1 MISTEE
7 LRLESQDLRI
17 FKCVAEAKS
26 LSKAAEVLG
35 YVQPHISQRIKNLE
49 EELDTKL
56 FTRTNRGVTLTNEG
70 EALFDYAQRILRLM
84 EEAKAE
90 VNPNKFRKSLIIG
103 ASHTVSAIKVPSLFS
118 SFLKE
123 YRDIEVKIKTDRKQ
137 VLQEMLSYGEID
149 GLFLSGTYKEDQF
162 ERVYHYAEKMI
173 LISPLYEDRVE
184 KDQPTLLINSDANC
198 IYRNRLLAF
207 SKEHHIHKAS
217 IMEFDS
223 LEAILQGVRDG
234 LGMSVVPASVV
245 KSRGDIKSIQYQELS
260 EDVHI
265 DFVVKKGKQRSQSLK
280 KFIHFLGSL

>member
-1 MISTEE
+1 M
-7 LRLESQDLRI
+7 ESPDLRI

-49 EELDTKL
+49 GELDTKL

-103 ASHTVSAIKVPSLFS
+103 ASQTVSAIKVPSLFS

-162 ERVYHYAEKMI
+162 ERVYRYAEKMI

-280 KFIHFLGSL
+280 NFIRFLESL

>member
-1 MISTEE
+1 MISAEE
-7 LRLESQDLRI
+7 LRVESQDLRI
-17 FKCVAEAKS
+17 FKCVAETKS
-26 LSKAAEVLG
+26 LSKAAGVLG
-35 YVQPHISQRIKNLE
+35 YVQPHISQRIKKLE

-56 FTRTNRGVTLTNEG
+56 LTRTNRGVTLTDEG
-70 EALFDYAQRILRLM
+70 GALFNYAQRILLLM

-90 VNPNKFRKSLIIG
+90 VNPNKFRRFLIIG
-103 ASHTVSAIKVPSLFS
+103 ASQTVSAIKIPSLFS

-123 YRDIEVKIKTDRKQ
+123 HGDIEVKIKTDRKQ
-137 VLQEMLSYGEID
+137 ALQEMLSYGEID
-149 GLFLSGTYKEDQF
+149 GLFLSGTYNEAQF
-162 ERVYHYAEKMI
+162 ERVYCYAEKMV
-173 LISPLYEDRVE
+173 LISPLYEAREE
-184 KDQPTLLINSDANC
+184 KDQPTLLINSDVNC
-198 IYRNRLLAF
+198 IYRNRLLEF

-245 KSRGDIKSIQYQELS
+245 KSRGDIKSIQYQELP

-280 KFIHFLGSL
+280 KFIRFLGSL

>member
-1 MISTEE
+1 MISAEE
-7 LRLESQDLRI
+7 LKLESQDLRM

-26 LSKAAEVLG
+26 LSKAAEILG

-56 FTRTNRGVTLTNEG
+56 LIRTNRGVTLTNEG
-70 EALFDYAQRILRLM
+70 EALFKYAQRILRLM

-90 VNPNKFRKSLIIG
+90 VNPNKFKRSLTIG
-103 ASHTVSAIKVPSLFS
+103 ASQTVSATKVPSLFS

-123 YRDIEVKIKTDRKQ
+123 HQGIEVKIKTDRKQ

-149 GLFLSGTYKEDQF
+149 GLFLSGTYNEAQF
-162 ERVYHYAEKMI
+162 ETVYHYAEKMV
-173 LISPLYEDRVE
+173 LISPRYEARE
-184 KDQPTLLINSDANC
+184 GKDQPTLLINSDGNC
-198 IYRNRLLAF
+198 IYRNRLLEF
-207 SKEHHIHKAS
+207 SKKHHIQKAN

-245 KSRGDIKSIQYQELS
+245 NSRGDIKNSECQELS
-260 EDVHI
+260 EDVYI

-280 KFIHFLGSL
+280 KFTHFLESL

>member
-1 MISTEE
+1 M
-7 LRLESQDLRI
+7 ESQDLRI

-26 LSKAAEVLG
+26 LSKAAGVLG

-56 FTRTNRGVTLTNEG
+56 LIRTNRGVTLTNEG
-70 EALFDYAQRILRLM
+70 EALFNYAQRILRLM

-90 VNPNKFRKSLIIG
+90 VNPNKFKRSLIIG
-103 ASHTVSAIKVPSLFS
+103 APQTVSATKVPSLFS

-123 YRDIEVKIKTDRKQ
+123 HQSIEVKIKTDRKQ

-149 GLFLSGTYKEDQF
+149 GLFLSGAYNEAQF
-162 ERVYHYAEKMI
+162 ETVYHYAEKMV
-173 LISPLYEDRVE
+173 LISPRYEARE
-184 KDQPTLLINSDANC
+184 GKDQPTLLINSDGNC
-198 IYRNRLLAF
+198 IYRNRLLEF
-207 SKEHHIHKAS
+207 SKKHHIHKAN

-245 KSRGDIKSIQYQELS
+245 NSRGDMKSIQYQELS

-280 KFIHFLGSL
+280 KFIHFLESL

>member
-1 MISTEE
+1 MISAEE
-7 LRLESQDLRI
+7 LKLESQDLRM
-17 FKCVAEAKS
+17 FKCVAESKS
-26 LSKAAEVLG
+26 LSRAAEVLG
-35 YVQPHISQRIKNLE
+35 YVQPHISQRMKNLE

-56 FTRTNRGVTLTNEG
+56 LTRTNRGVTLTDEG
-70 EALFDYAQRILRLM
+70 EALFNYAQRILRLM

-90 VNPNKFRKSLIIG
+90 VNPHKFKRSLIIG
-103 ASHTVSAIKVPSLFS
+103 ASQTVSATKVPFLFS

-123 YRDIEVKIKTDRKQ
+123 HRDIEVKIKTDRKHA
-137 VLQEMLSYGEID
+137 LQEMLSYGKID
-149 GLFLSGTYKEDQF
+149 GLFLSGTYNEAQF
-162 ERVYHYAEKMI
+162 ERVYRYAEKMV
-173 LISPLYEDRVE
+173 LISSLYEAREE
-184 KDQPTLLINSDANC
+184 KDQPTLLINSDGNC

-234 LGMSVVPASVV
+234 LGISVVPASVV
-245 KSRGDIKSIQYQELS
+245 NSRGDIKSIQYQELP

-280 KFIHFLGSL
+280 KFSRFLESL

>member
-1 MISTEE
+1 M
-7 LRLESQDLRI
+7 ESQDLRI

-56 FTRTNRGVTLTNEG
+56 LIRTNRGVTLTNEG

-103 ASHTVSAIKVPSLFS
+103 ASQTVSATKVPYLFS

-123 YRDIEVKIKTDRKQ
+123 NKNIEVKIKTDTKKT
-137 VLQEMLSYGEID
+137 LEEMLSYGEID
-149 GLFLSGTYKEDQF
+149 GLFLSGTYNEAQF
-162 ERVYHYAEKMI
+162 ETVYHYAEKMV
-173 LISPLYEDRVE
+173 LISPLYEAREE
-184 KDQPTLLINSDANC
+184 KDQPTLLINSDVNC
-198 IYRNRLLAF
+198 IYRNRLLEF
-207 SKEHHIHKAS
+207 SKEHHIHKAN

-245 KSRGDIKSIQYQELS
+245 NSRGDMKSIEYQELS

-265 DFVVKKGKQRSQSLK
+265 DFVVKKGKQRSQSLE

>member
-1 MISTEE
+1 MISAEE
-7 LRLESQDLRI
+7 LKLESQDLRI
-17 FKCVAEAKS
+17 FKCVAEEKS

-35 YVQPHISQRIKNLE
+35 YVQPHISQRIKKLE
-49 EELDTKL
+49 EELGTKL
-56 FTRTNRGVTLTNEG
+56 LTRTNRGVTLTHEG
-70 EALFDYAQRILRLM
+70 EALFNYAQRILLLM

-103 ASHTVSAIKVPSLFS
+103 ASQTVSAIKIPSLFS

-123 YRDIEVKIKTDRKQ
+123 HQNIEVKIKTDRKQ

-149 GLFLSGTYKEDQF
+149 GLFLSGTYNEAQF
-162 ERVYHYAEKMI
+162 ETVYHYAEKMV
-173 LISPLYEDRVE
+173 LISPLYEAREE
-184 KDQPTLLINSDANC
+184 KDQPALLINSDVKC
-198 IYRNRLLAF
+198 IYRNRLLEF
-207 SKEHHIHKAS
+207 SKEHHIHKAN

-245 KSRGDIKSIQYQELS
+245 NSRGDMKSIEYQELS

-265 DFVVKKGKQRSQSLK
+265 DFVVKKGKQRSQSLE

>member
-1 MISTEE
+1 M
-7 LRLESQDLRI
+7 ESQDLRI

-56 FTRTNRGVTLTNEG
+56 LIRTNRGVTLTNEG
-70 EALFDYAQRILRLM
+70 EALFNYAQRILRLM

-90 VNPNKFRKSLIIG
+90 VNPNKFKRSLIIG
-103 ASHTVSAIKVPSLFS
+103 APQTVSATKVPSLFS

-123 YRDIEVKIKTDRKQ
+123 HQSIEVKIKTDRKQ

-149 GLFLSGTYKEDQF
+149 GLFLSGAYNEAQF
-162 ERVYHYAEKMI
+162 ETVYHYAEKMV
-173 LISPLYEDRVE
+173 LISPRYEARE
-184 KDQPTLLINSDANC
+184 GKDQPTLLINSDGNC
-198 IYRNRLLAF
+198 IYRNRLLEF
-207 SKEHHIHKAS
+207 SKKHHIHKAN

-245 KSRGDIKSIQYQELS
+245 NSRGDMKSIQYQELS

-280 KFIHFLGSL
+280 KFIHFLESL

>member
-1 MISTEE
+1 M
-7 LRLESQDLRI
+7 ESQDLRI

-56 FTRTNRGVTLTNEG
+56 LIRTNRGVTLTNEG

-90 VNPNKFRKSLIIG
+90 VNPNKFKRSLTIG
-103 ASHTVSAIKVPSLFS
+103 ASQTVSAIKIPSLFS

-123 YRDIEVKIKTDRKQ
+123 HQNIEVKIKTDRKQ

-149 GLFLSGTYKEDQF
+149 GLFLSGTYNETQF
-162 ERVYHYAEKMI
+162 ETVYHYAEKMV
-173 LISPLYEDRVE
+173 LISPLYEAREE
-184 KDQPTLLINSDANC
+184 KDQPTLLINSDVNC
-198 IYRNRLLAF
+198 IYRNRLLEF
-207 SKEHHIHKAS
+207 SKEHHIHKAN

-245 KSRGDIKSIQYQELS
+245 NSRGDMKSIEYQELS

-280 KFIHFLGSL
+280 KFIHFLGGL

>member
-1 MISTEE
+1 M
-7 LRLESQDLRI
+7 ESQDLRI
-17 FKCVAEAKS
+17 FKCVAEEKS

-49 EELDTKL
+49 EELGTKL
-56 FTRTNRGVTLTNEG
+56 LTRTNRGVTLTDEG
-70 EALFDYAQRILRLM
+70 EALFNYAQRILLLM

-90 VNPNKFRKSLIIG
+90 VNPNKFRKPLIIG
-103 ASHTVSAIKVPSLFS
+103 ASQTVSATKVPFLFS

-123 YRDIEVKIKTDRKQ
+123 HRDIEVKIKTDRKHA
-137 VLQEMLSYGEID
+137 LQEMLSYGEID
-149 GLFLSGTYKEDQF
+149 GLFLSGTYNEAQF
-162 ERVYHYAEKMI
+162 ERVYRYAEKMV
-173 LISPLYEDRVE
+173 LISSLYEAREE

-207 SKEHHIHKAS
+207 SKKHHIHKAS

-234 LGMSVVPASVV
+234 LGISVVPASVV
-245 KSRGDIKSIQYQELS
+245 NSRGDIKSIQYQELP
-260 EDVHI
+260 EDVQI

-280 KFIHFLGSL
+280 KFSRFLESL

>member
-7 LRLESQDLRI
+7 LKLESQDLRI
-17 FKCVAEAKS
+17 FKCVAETKS

-49 EELDTKL
+49 EELGTKL
-56 FTRTNRGVTLTNEG
+56 LIRTNRGVTLTNEG
-70 EALFDYAQRILRLM
+70 EALFSYAQRILLLM

-90 VNPNKFRKSLIIG
+90 VNPNKFKRSLIIG
-103 ASHTVSAIKVPSLFS
+103 ASQTVSATKVPSLFS

-123 YRDIEVKIKTDRKQ
+123 HRDIEVKIKTDRKQ

-149 GLFLSGTYKEDQF
+149 GLFLSGTYNEAQF
-162 ERVYHYAEKMI
+162 ETVYHYAEKMV
-173 LISPLYEDRVE
+173 LISPLYEAPEE
-184 KDQPTLLINSDANC
+184 KDQPALLINSDGNC
-198 IYRNRLLAF
+198 IYRNRLLEF
-207 SKEHHIHKAS
+207 SKEHHLHKAS

-223 LEAILQGVRDG
+223 LEAILQAVRNG

-245 KSRGDIKSIQYQELS
+245 NSKSIEYQELS

-280 KFIHFLGSL
+280 KFIHFLESL

>member
-1 MISTEE
+1 M
-7 LRLESQDLRI
+7 ESQDLRI

-26 LSKAAEVLG
+26 LSKAAGVLG

-56 FTRTNRGVTLTNEG
+56 LIRTNRGVTLTNEG
-70 EALFDYAQRILRLM
+70 EALFNYAQRILRLM

-90 VNPNKFRKSLIIG
+90 VNPNKFKRSLIIG
-103 ASHTVSAIKVPSLFS
+103 APQTVSATKVPSLFS

-123 YRDIEVKIKTDRKQ
+123 HQSIEVKIKTDRKQ

-149 GLFLSGTYKEDQF
+149 GLFLSGAYNEAQF
-162 ERVYHYAEKMI
+162 ETVYHYAEKMV
-173 LISPLYEDRVE
+173 LISPRYEARE
-184 KDQPTLLINSDANC
+184 GKDQPTLLINSDGNC
-198 IYRNRLLAF
+198 IYRNRLLEF
-207 SKEHHIHKAS
+207 SKKHHIHKAN

-245 KSRGDIKSIQYQELS
+245 NSRGDMKSIQYQELS

-265 DFVVKKGKQRSQSLK
+265 DFVVKKRKQRSQSLK
-280 KFIHFLGSL
+280 KFIHFLESL

>member
-1 MISTEE
+1 MIATEE
-7 LRLESQDLRI
+7 LKLESQDLRI
-17 FKCVAEAKS
+17 FKCVAEEKS

-49 EELDTKL
+49 QELDTKL
-56 FTRTNRGVTLTNEG
+56 LIRTNRGVTLTNEG
-70 EALFDYAQRILRLM
+70 EALFNYAQRILRLM

-90 VNPNKFRKSLIIG
+90 VNPNKFKRSLTIG
-103 ASHTVSAIKVPSLFS
+103 ASQTVSAIKIPFLFS

-123 YRDIEVKIKTDRKQ
+123 HQNIEVKIKTDRKQ
-137 VLQEMLSYGEID
+137 VLQGMLSYGEID
-149 GLFLSGTYKEDQF
+149 GLFLSGTYNEAQF
-162 ERVYHYAEKMI
+162 ETVYHYAEKMV
-173 LISPLYEDRVE
+173 LISPRYEAREE
-184 KDQPTLLINSDANC
+184 KAQPTLLINSDGNC
-198 IYRNRLLAF
+198 IYRNRLLEF
-207 SKEHHIHKAS
+207 SKEHHIHKAN

-234 LGMSVVPASVV
+234 IGMSVVPASVV
-245 KSRGDIKSIQYQELS
+245 NSSGDMKSIEYQELS

>member
-7 LRLESQDLRI
+7 LKLESQDLRI

-35 YVQPHISQRIKNLE
+35 YVQPHISQRMKNLE

-56 FTRTNRGVTLTNEG
+56 LTRTNRGVTLTDEG
-70 EALFDYAQRILRLM
+70 EALFNYAQRILLLM

-103 ASHTVSAIKVPSLFS
+103 ASQTVSASKVPALFS

-123 YRDIEVKIKTDRKQ
+123 HRDIEVKIKTDRKQ

-149 GLFLSGTYKEDQF
+149 GLFLSGTYNKAQF
-162 ERVYHYAEKMI
+162 ETVYRYAEKI
-173 LISPLYEDRVE
+173 VLISPLYEARVE
-184 KDQPTLLINSDANC
+184 KDQPTLLINSDGNC
-198 IYRNRLLAF
+198 IYRNRLVAF

-217 IMEFDS
+217 IIEFDS

-234 LGMSVVPASVV
+234 LGISVVPASVV
-245 KSRGDIKSIQYQELS
+245 NSRGDMKSIQYQELAD
-260 EDVHI
+260 DVQI
-265 DFVVKKGKQRSQSLK
+265 DFVVKKGKKRSQSLK
-280 KFIHFLGSL
+280 KFIRFLESL

>member
-1 MISTEE
+1 M
-7 LRLESQDLRI
+7 ESQDLRI
-17 FKCVAEAKS
+17 FKCVAEEKS

-35 YVQPHISQRIKNLE
+35 YVQPHISQRIKKLE
-49 EELDTKL
+49 EELGTKL
-56 FTRTNRGVTLTNEG
+56 LTRTNRGVTLTHEG
-70 EALFDYAQRILRLM
+70 EALFNYAQRILLLM

-103 ASHTVSAIKVPSLFS
+103 ASQTVSAIKIPSLFS

-123 YRDIEVKIKTDRKQ
+123 HQNIEVKIKTDRKQ

-149 GLFLSGTYKEDQF
+149 GLFLSGTYNEAQF
-162 ERVYHYAEKMI
+162 ETVYHYAEKMV
-173 LISPLYEDRVE
+173 LISPLYEAREE
-184 KDQPTLLINSDANC
+184 KDQPALLINSDVKC
-198 IYRNRLLAF
+198 IYRNRLLEF
-207 SKEHHIHKAS
+207 SKEHHIHKAN

-245 KSRGDIKSIQYQELS
+245 NSRGDMKSIEYQELS

-265 DFVVKKGKQRSQSLK
+265 DFVVKKGKQRSQSLE

>member
-1 MISTEE
+1 M
-7 LRLESQDLRI
+7 ESQDLRI

-56 FTRTNRGVTLTNEG
+56 LIRTNRGVTLTNEG
-70 EALFDYAQRILRLM
+70 EALFNYAQRILLLM

-90 VNPNKFRKSLIIG
+90 VNPNKFKKSLIIG
-103 ASHTVSAIKVPSLFS
+103 ASQTISAIKIPSLFS

-123 YRDIEVKIKTDRKQ
+123 QQNIEVKIKTDRKQ

-149 GLFLSGTYKEDQF
+149 GLFLSGPYNEAQF
-162 ERVYHYAEKMI
+162 ETVYHYAEKMV
-173 LISPLYEDRVE
+173 LISPLYEAREE
-184 KDQPTLLINSDANC
+184 KNQPTLLINSDVSC
-198 IYRNRLLAF
+198 IYRNRLLEF
-207 SKEHHIHKAS
+207 SKEHHTQKAN

-223 LEAILQGVRDG
+223 LEAILQGVHGG
-234 LGMSVVPASVV
+234 LGMSVVPASVID
-245 KSRGDIKSIQYQELS
+245 SRGDMKGIHYQELS

-280 KFIHFLGSL
+280 KFIHFLESL

>member
-1 MISTEE
+1 M
-7 LRLESQDLRI
+7 ESQDLRI

-26 LSKAAEVLG
+26 LSKAAGVLG

-56 FTRTNRGVTLTNEG
+56 LIRTNRGVTLTNEG
-70 EALFDYAQRILRLM
+70 EALFNYAQRILRLM

-90 VNPNKFRKSLIIG
+90 VNPNKFKRSLIIG
-103 ASHTVSAIKVPSLFS
+103 APQTVSATKVPSLFS

-123 YRDIEVKIKTDRKQ
+123 HQSIEVKIKTDRKQ

-149 GLFLSGTYKEDQF
+149 GLFLSGAYNEAQF
-162 ERVYHYAEKMI
+162 ETVYHYAEKMV
-173 LISPLYEDRVE
+173 LISPRYEARE
-184 KDQPTLLINSDANC
+184 GKDQPTLLINSDGNC
-198 IYRNRLLAF
+198 IYRNRLLEF
-207 SKEHHIHKAS
+207 SKKHHIHKAN

-245 KSRGDIKSIQYQELS
+245 NSRGDMKSIQYQELS

>member
-56 FTRTNRGVTLTNEG
+56 LIRTNRGVTLTNEG

-103 ASHTVSAIKVPSLFS
+103 ASQTVSATKVPYLFS

-123 YRDIEVKIKTDRKQ
+123 NKNIEVKIKTDTKKT
-137 VLQEMLSYGEID
+137 LEEMLSYGEID
-149 GLFLSGTYKEDQF
+149 GLFLSGTYNEAQF
-162 ERVYHYAEKMI
+162 ETVYHYAEKMV
-173 LISPLYEDRVE
+173 LISPLYEAREE
-184 KDQPTLLINSDANC
+184 KDQPTLLINSDVNC
-198 IYRNRLLAF
+198 IYRNRLLEF
-207 SKEHHIHKAS
+207 SKEHHIHKAN

-245 KSRGDIKSIQYQELS
+245 NSRGDMKSIEYQELS

-265 DFVVKKGKQRSQSLK
+265 DFVVKKGKQRSQSLE

>member
-1 MISTEE
+1 M
-7 LRLESQDLRI
+7 ESQDLRI

-56 FTRTNRGVTLTNEG
+56 LTRTNRGVTLTDEG
-70 EALFDYAQRILRLM
+70 EALFNYAQRILLLM

-103 ASHTVSAIKVPSLFS
+103 ASQTVSATKVPFLFS

-123 YRDIEVKIKTDRKQ
+123 HRDIEVKIKTDRKHA
-137 VLQEMLSYGEID
+137 LQEMLSYGEID
-149 GLFLSGTYKEDQF
+149 GLFLSGTYNEAQF
-162 ERVYHYAEKMI
+162 ERVYRYAEKMV
-173 LISPLYEDRVE
+173 LISSLYEAREE

-198 IYRNRLLAF
+198 IYRNRMVAF

-245 KSRGDIKSIQYQELS
+245 NSRGDIKSIQYQELP

-280 KFIHFLGSL
+280 KFSRFLESL

>member
-1 MISTEE
+1 M
-7 LRLESQDLRI
+7 ESQDLRI
-17 FKCVAEAKS
+17 FKCVAETKS

-49 EELDTKL
+49 EELGTKL
-56 FTRTNRGVTLTNEG
+56 LIRTNRGVTLTNEG
-70 EALFDYAQRILRLM
+70 EALFSYAQRILLLM

-90 VNPNKFRKSLIIG
+90 VNPNKFKRSLIIG
-103 ASHTVSAIKVPSLFS
+103 ASQTVSATKVPSLFS

-123 YRDIEVKIKTDRKQ
+123 HRDIEVKIKTDRKQ

-149 GLFLSGTYKEDQF
+149 GLFLSGTYNEAQF
-162 ERVYHYAEKMI
+162 ETVYHYAEKMV
-173 LISPLYEDRVE
+173 LISPLYEAPEE
-184 KDQPTLLINSDANC
+184 KDQPALLINSDGNC
-198 IYRNRLLAF
+198 IYRNRLLEF
-207 SKEHHIHKAS
+207 SKEHHLHKAS

-223 LEAILQGVRDG
+223 LEAILQAVRNG

-245 KSRGDIKSIQYQELS
+245 NSKSIEYQELS

-280 KFIHFLGSL
+280 KFIHFLESL

>member
-35 YVQPHISQRIKNLE
+35 YVQPHISQRMKNLE

-56 FTRTNRGVTLTNEG
+56 LTRTNRGVTLTDGG
-70 EALFDYAQRILRLM
+70 EALFNYAQRILLLM

-103 ASHTVSAIKVPSLFS
+103 ASQTVSATKVPYLFS

-123 YRDIEVKIKTDRKQ
+123 NKNIEVKIKTDTKKT
-137 VLQEMLSYGEID
+137 LEEMLSYGEID
-149 GLFLSGTYKEDQF
+149 GLFLSGTYNEAQF
-162 ERVYHYAEKMI
+162 ETVYHYAEKMV
-173 LISPLYEDRVE
+173 LISPLYEAREE
-184 KDQPTLLINSDANC
+184 KDQPTLLINSDVNC
-198 IYRNRLLAF
+198 IYRNRLLEF
-207 SKEHHIHKAS
+207 SKEHHIHKAN

-245 KSRGDIKSIQYQELS
+245 NSRGDMKSIEYQELS

-265 DFVVKKGKQRSQSLK
+265 DFVVKKGKQRSQSLE

>member
-7 LRLESQDLRI
+7 LKLESQDLRI
-17 FKCVAEAKS
+17 FKCVAETKS

-49 EELDTKL
+49 EELGTKL
-56 FTRTNRGVTLTNEG
+56 LIRTNRGVTLTNEG
-70 EALFDYAQRILRLM
+70 EALFNYAQRILLLM

-103 ASHTVSAIKVPSLFS
+103 ASQTVSATKVPFLFS

-123 YRDIEVKIKTDRKQ
+123 HRDIEVKIKTDRKHA
-137 VLQEMLSYGEID
+137 LQEMLSYGEID
-149 GLFLSGTYKEDQF
+149 GLFLSGTYNEAQF
-162 ERVYHYAEKMI
+162 ETVYHYAEKMV
-173 LISPLYEDRVE
+173 LISPLSSE
-184 KDQPTLLINSDANC
+184 KAETGQPTLLINSDVTC

-265 DFVVKKGKQRSQSLK
+265 DFVVKKGKERSQSLK
-280 KFIHFLGSL
+280 KFIHFLESL

>member
-7 LRLESQDLRI
+7 LKLESQDLRI
-17 FKCVAEAKS
+17 FKCVAEERS

-49 EELDTKL
+49 EELGTKL
-56 FTRTNRGVTLTNEG
+56 LIRTNRGVTLTNEG
-70 EALFDYAQRILRLM
+70 EALFNYAQRILLLM

-103 ASHTVSAIKVPSLFS
+103 ASQTVSATKVPFLFS

-123 YRDIEVKIKTDRKQ
+123 HRDIEVKIKTDRKQ

-149 GLFLSGTYKEDQF
+149 GLFLSGTYNEAQF
-162 ERVYHYAEKMI
+162 ETVYHYAEKMV
-173 LISPLYEDRVE
+173 LISPLSAE
-184 KDQPTLLINSDANC
+184 KAETGQPTLLINSDVTC
-198 IYRNRLLAF
+198 IYRNRLLEF
-207 SKEHHIHKAS
+207 LKEHHIHKAN

-234 LGMSVVPASVV
+234 IGMSVVPASVV
-245 KSRGDIKSIQYQELS
+245 NSRGDMKSIQYQELS

-265 DFVVKKGKQRSQSLK
+265 DFVVKKGKERSQSLK
-280 KFIHFLGSL
+280 KFIHFLESL

>member
-1 MISTEE
+1 M
-7 LRLESQDLRI
+7 ESQDLRI

-26 LSKAAEVLG
+26 LSKAAGVLG

-56 FTRTNRGVTLTNEG
+56 LIRTNRGVTLTNEG
-70 EALFDYAQRILRLM
+70 EALFNYAQRILRLM

-90 VNPNKFRKSLIIG
+90 VNPNKFKRSLIIG
-103 ASHTVSAIKVPSLFS
+103 APQTVSATKVPSLFS

-123 YRDIEVKIKTDRKQ
+123 HQSIEVKIKTDRKQ

-149 GLFLSGTYKEDQF
+149 GLFLSGAYNEAQF
-162 ERVYHYAEKMI
+162 ETVYHYAEKMV
-173 LISPLYEDRVE
+173 LISPRYEARE
-184 KDQPTLLINSDANC
+184 GKDQPTLLINSDGNC
-198 IYRNRLLAF
+198 IYRNRLLEF
-207 SKEHHIHKAS
+207 SKKHHIHKAN

-245 KSRGDIKSIQYQELS
+245 NSRGDMKSIQYQELS
-260 EDVHI
+260 EDVYI

-280 KFIHFLGSL
+280 KFIHFLESL

>member
-1 MISTEE
+1 M
-7 LRLESQDLRI
+7 ESQDLRI
-17 FKCVAEAKS
+17 FKYVAEAKS

-56 FTRTNRGVTLTNEG
+56 LIRTNRGVTLTYEG
-70 EALFDYAQRILRLM
+70 EALFNYAQRILLLM

-103 ASHTVSAIKVPSLFS
+103 ASQTVSATKVPFLFS

-123 YRDIEVKIKTDRKQ
+123 HRDIEVKIKTDRKH
-137 VLQEMLSYGEID
+137 VLQEMLSYGKID
-149 GLFLSGTYKEDQF
+149 GLFLIGTYNEAQF
-162 ERVYHYAEKMI
+162 ERVYRYAEKMV
-173 LISPLYEDRVE
+173 LISSLYEVREE

-245 KSRGDIKSIQYQELS
+245 KSRGDIKSIQYQELP

-280 KFIHFLGSL
+280 KFSLFLESL

>member
-7 LRLESQDLRI
+7 SKLESQDLRM

-35 YVQPHISQRIKNLE
+35 YVQPHISQRMKNLE

-56 FTRTNRGVTLTNEG
+56 LTRTNRGVTLTDEG
-70 EALFDYAQRILRLM
+70 EALFNYAQRILLLM

-90 VNPNKFRKSLIIG
+90 VNPNKFRRSLIIG
-103 ASHTVSAIKVPSLFS
+103 ASQTVSASKVPALFS

-123 YRDIEVKIKTDRKQ
+123 HRDIEVKIKTDRKQ

-149 GLFLSGTYKEDQF
+149 GLFLSGTYNKAQF
-162 ERVYHYAEKMI
+162 ETVYRYAEKI
-173 LISPLYEDRVE
+173 VLISPLYEARVE
-184 KDQPTLLINSDANC
+184 KDQPTLLINSDGNC
-198 IYRNRLLAF
+198 IYRNRLVAF

-234 LGMSVVPASVV
+234 LGISVVPASVV
-245 KSRGDIKSIQYQELS
+245 NSRGDIKSIQYQELP
-260 EDVHI
+260 EDVQI

-280 KFIHFLGSL
+280 KFSRFLESL

>member
-1 MISTEE
+1 M
-7 LRLESQDLRI
+7 ESQDLRI
-17 FKCVAEAKS
+17 FKCVAETKS

-49 EELDTKL
+49 EELGTKL
-56 FTRTNRGVTLTNEG
+56 LIRTNRGVTLTNEG
-70 EALFDYAQRILRLM
+70 EALFSYAQRILRLM

-90 VNPNKFRKSLIIG
+90 VNPNKFKRFLIIG
-103 ASHTVSAIKVPSLFS
+103 ASQTVSAIKIPSLFS

-123 YRDIEVKIKTDRKQ
+123 HRNIEVKIKTDRKQ

-149 GLFLSGTYKEDQF
+149 GLFLSGTYNEAQF
-162 ERVYHYAEKMI
+162 ETVYHYAEKMV
-173 LISPLYEDRVE
+173 LISPLYEAREE
-184 KDQPTLLINSDANC
+184 KDQPALLINSDGNC
-198 IYRNRLLAF
+198 IYRNRLLEF
-207 SKEHHIHKAS
+207 SKEHHLHKAS

-223 LEAILQGVRDG
+223 LEAILQSVRDG

-245 KSRGDIKSIQYQELS
+245 NSRGDMKSIEYQELS

-280 KFIHFLGSL
+280 KFIHFLESL

>member
-35 YVQPHISQRIKNLE
+35 YVQPHISQRMKNLE

-56 FTRTNRGVTLTNEG
+56 LTRTNRGVMLTDEG
-70 EALFDYAQRILRLM
+70 KALFNYAQRILLLM

-103 ASHTVSAIKVPSLFS
+103 ASQTVSAIKVPSLFS

-123 YRDIEVKIKTDRKQ
+123 YQNIEVKIKTDRKQ
-137 VLQEMLSYGEID
+137 ALQEMLSYGEID
-149 GLFLSGTYKEDQF
+149 GLFLSGTYNKAQF
-162 ERVYHYAEKMI
+162 ETVYRYAEKI
-173 LISPLYEDRVE
+173 VLISPLYKARVE
-184 KDQPTLLINSDANC
+184 KDQPTLLINSDGNC
-198 IYRNRLLAF
+198 IYRNRLVAF
-207 SKEHHIHKAS
+207 SKEHHTHKANM
-217 IMEFDS
+217 MEFDS

-234 LGMSVVPASVV
+234 LGISVVPASVV
-245 KSRGDIKSIQYQELS
+245 NSRGDMKSIQYQELA
-260 EDVHI
+260 EDVQI

>member
-1 MISTEE
+1 MISTGE
-7 LRLESQDLRI
+7 LKLESQDLRI
-17 FKCVAEAKS
+17 FKCVAETKS

-49 EELDTKL
+49 EELGTKL
-56 FTRTNRGVTLTNEG
+56 LIRTNRGVTLTNEG
-70 EALFDYAQRILRLM
+70 EALFSYTQRILRLM

-90 VNPNKFRKSLIIG
+90 VNPNKFKRFLIIG
-103 ASHTVSAIKVPSLFS
+103 ASQTVSAIKIPSLFS

-123 YRDIEVKIKTDRKQ
+123 HRNIEVKIKTDRKQ
-137 VLQEMLSYGEID
+137 VLREMLSYGEID
-149 GLFLSGTYKEDQF
+149 GLFLSGTYNEAQF
-162 ERVYHYAEKMI
+162 ETVYHYAEKMV
-173 LISPLYEDRVE
+173 LISPLYEAPEE
-184 KDQPTLLINSDANC
+184 KDQPTLLINSDVNC
-198 IYRNRLLAF
+198 IYRNRLLEF
-207 SKEHHIHKAS
+207 SKEHHLHKAN

-245 KSRGDIKSIQYQELS
+245 KSRGDMKSIQYQELS

-280 KFIHFLGSL
+280 KFIHFLESL